1 MIAYMASY
9 DMPYMPKEHPRRG
22 AIALLTPDPQ
32 RHYVQRSQKICSACS
47 SDHKL
52 KWVDTRQRTYLKY
65 GLDF

>member
-52 KWVDTRQRTYLKY
+52 K
-65 GLDF
+65 